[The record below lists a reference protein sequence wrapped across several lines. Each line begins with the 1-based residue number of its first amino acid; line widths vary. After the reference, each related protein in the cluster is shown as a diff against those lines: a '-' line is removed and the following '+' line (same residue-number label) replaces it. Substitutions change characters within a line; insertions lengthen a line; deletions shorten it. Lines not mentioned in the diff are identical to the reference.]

1 MGTLQRNQLTG
12 LVMGRRAVGTWKLSL
27 LLLLLLATACSRQTE
42 GPRPLDETGP
52 ETSNSESRPGSCL
65 AGEVVPEVIR
75 FGVTPYLDAHLLS
88 ENFEPVLEYL
98 SKRTGYAF
106 EIVPGKGYASLVND
120 LEEGR
125 VDVASLSPLTYVQAR
140 ERMPCL
146 QLMLTQVS
154 FGSVSYSGYLVA
166 RADSPVSSVGDL
178 RGKRFA
184 FTAKGSA
191 SGYLYPKAFLLERGE
206 RAEEYFSKVE
216 FADNHIMALKLL
228 LDGKVDAAATF
239 SSFMRPARGS
249 KLDVGNL
256 RVLAVTGRIPHDA
269 IVARPGLP
277 PGVAGAIQEALAQ
290 LNTTSEEG
298 REVLGGALEINGWV
312 RTKNSLYDPVREK
325 LERVMEGTQ

>member
-1 MGTLQRNQLTG
+1 M
-12 LVMGRRAVGTWKLSL
+12 GTWKLSL
-27 LLLLLLATACSRQTE
+27 LLLLLLATACGQQAD
-42 GPRPLDETGP
+42 GPRPLDKKRPDTVSG
-52 ETSNSESRPGSCL
+52 ESRPASCL
-65 AGEVVPEVIR
+65 AGEVVPEVIL
-75 FGVTPYLDAHLLS
+75 FGITPYLDAQLLS
-88 ENFEPVLEYL
+88 ENFEPVLKYL
-98 SKRTGYAF
+98 SERTGYPF
-106 EIVPGKGYASLVND
+106 EIVLGKGYASLVND
-120 LEEGR
+120 LEKGR

-166 RADSPVSSVGDL
+166 RADSPVNSVEDL

-184 FTAKGSA
+184 FTAPGSA

-216 FADNHIMALKLL
+216 FAGNHLTALKLL
-228 LDGKVDAAATF
+228 LDGEVDAAATF
-239 SSFMRPARGS
+239 SSFMRPARAS

-290 LNTTSEEG
+290 LNTASDEG
-298 REVLGGALEINGWV
+298 REVLGGTLEINGWV
-312 RTKNSLYDPVREK
+312 RTKDSFYDPVREK
-325 LERVMEGTQ
+325 LERVVEGTP